1 MSHIDAH
8 QLVDLQVDGRIFWGT
23 ASNPSKTI
31 VDGPK
36 DPRIDY
42 MLRCAKKG
50 HRVIISPHKLNVVT
64 IVLKVD
70 VCVR

>member
-1 MSHIDAH
+1 MSHVDAH
-8 QLVDLQVDGRIFWGT
+8 QLVDLQADGRIFWGT

-42 MLRCAKKG
+42 IHVAMY
-50 HRVIISPHKLNVVT
+50 
-64 IVLKVD
+64 
-70 VCVR
+70 